1 MASTAP
7 RPLKVE
13 HEFTDA
19 RLTGFGGCSALA
31 LTAERL
37 GLFGDLSEGVSVKA
51 GRRGASDGESLWAL
65 VASLAAGGGA
75 LSDLDGLRADPGA
88 CRLLGLSH
96 APSGRRMGEF
106 LAKGSEADLDGLL
119 EAARR
124 LAGRVAPAVIE
135 HEVAARGWVP
145 VFVDGTEIE
154 VGGELFEGAGRSWG
168 AERAL
173 VLHGVFVGGLWASGR
188 LHPGGVHAAHGWRE
202 QMETDVAPLLPEGT
216 PVWVR
221 ADNAY
226 YSWRFVEFCRKKKW
240 DCSVSVTHPNYKAP
254 VLAQLEGLPESAWED
269 IGLCEEAVLVRHRPD
284 GWVEH
289 PYVVVRKF
297 LEGAQ
302 GDLFPVHTVILVSR
316 DDLPLAEL
324 VRRHRGKQGQENA
337 FKGPLR
343 DLDLHH
349 PPCRKLLANRICCAC
364 GQLAQMLLRAVQ
376 FNLPPK
382 SARRHG
388 LRPLIRHFIRT
399 VARLVKAAGHW
410 RLDFAKSNLRLDWIA
425 GRRFNWSEPQRPAN
439 PARPPA
445 ETRLNDPRRDAFRP
459 NGRKT
464 PLPPSPP
471 PPPSPQQT
479 PKPGANAPPDLGVSS
494 DRRQT
499 PQNSAQ
505 QTLIRGL
512 RLERQAPAKLAW
524 RGRFRQTETVHD
536 RSLNHANDGTSR
548 RFQEAPARPRRAFV
562 SPGAGA
568 PGHFGVRRPAR

>member
-1 MASTAP
+1 MTSTVP

-19 RLTGFGGCSALA
+19 RLTGLGGWSALA

-37 GLFGDLSEGVSVKA
+37 GLFGDLAEGVSVKVR
-51 GRRGASDGESLWAL
+51 RRGASDGESLWAL
-65 VASLAAGGGA
+65 VASLATGGGA

-135 HEVAARGWVP
+135 HEVAARGWVS

-188 LHPGGVHAAHGWRE
+188 LHPGGVHPAHGWRE

-226 YSWRFVEFCRKKKW
+226 YSRRFVRFCRKRGW
-240 DCSVSVTHPNYKAP
+240 DYSVSVTHPNYKAP

-269 IGLCEEAVLVRHRPD
+269 VGLCGEAALVRHRPRK
-284 GWVEH
+284 WREQA
-289 PYVVVRKF
+289 YVVVRKF

-316 DDLPLAEL
+316 DDLPLDEL

-343 DLDLHH
+343 DLDPHH
-349 PPCRKLLANRICCAC
+349 PPCRKLLANRIFYAC
-364 GQLAQMLLRAVQ
+364 GQLARMLLRAVQ
-376 FNLPPK
+376 FNLLPK
-382 SARRHG
+382 SARKHG

-399 VARLVKAAGHW
+399 VARLVKAAGRW
-410 RLDFAKSNLRLDWIA
+410 RLDFAKSNLRLDWIYRA
-425 GRRFNWSEPQRPAN
+425 AVQ
-439 PARPPA
+439 
-445 ETRLNDPRRDAFRP
+445 
-459 NGRKT
+459 
-464 PLPPSPP
+464 
-471 PPPSPQQT
+471 
-479 PKPGANAPPDLGVSS
+479 
-494 DRRQT
+494 
-499 PQNSAQ
+499 
-505 QTLIRGL
+505 
-512 RLERQAPAKLAW
+512 LE
-524 RGRFRQTETVHD
+524 
-536 RSLNHANDGTSR
+536 
-548 RFQEAPARPRRAFV
+548 
-562 SPGAGA
+562 
-568 PGHFGVRRPAR
+568 